1 VSDAPPN
8 PPRWAPD
15 PLGRHEYRYWD
26 GGQWTEHVSDNG
38 MVAAD
43 PPIAPPPP
51 GAGSTPAPN
60 PSSSAHATSQAP
72 AYPASYPTTSARRDP
87 TAVLGRRYGAFFID
101 LAICLVAFTLLFFP
115 FAKERSVAE
124 TLRLPGCHLSSSDS
138 SRVECNNRAVIQLND
153 TVYEANGGV
162 SLLLAAVFTFLY
174 FGVIEAF
181 FGGSLGKQMTR
192 IRVVTPSGQ
201 RIGLW
206 RSTVRWLLF
215 LVDGPLTLFLCGI
228 ITSAVSKGHRR
239 VGDMAADTYVVHR
252 DDAGRPLALA

>member
-1 VSDAPPN
+1 MSDAPPN

-162 SLLLAAVFTFLY
+162 SLLPRG
-174 FGVIEAF
+174 GVHLPLLRGDRSVLRWIAREADDPDPRRHPQTASASAS
-181 FGGSLGKQMTR
+181 GGR
-192 IRVVTPSGQ
+192 
-201 RIGLW
+201 
-206 RSTVRWLLF
+206 RS
-215 LVDGPLTLFLCGI
+215 
-228 ITSAVSKGHRR
+228 
-239 VGDMAADTYVVHR
+239 
-252 DDAGRPLALA
+252 AGCSSSSTAR